1 MKRLENDEIPEKLKL
16 SLKQLVDKDGYLLKT
31 DLNERT
37 ICHKLAGYLEKYYYN
52 LDVDVEYNKDI
63 KEVKDLEKSEFV
75 ENLIDAYKKSEK
87 DNQNNIEKLLEKE
100 IEAGSRRRVLP
111 DIIIHKRGEF
121 ERNNIVF
128 EIKKSNNLQD
138 IAVDKVKLQ
147 MYKDKLHYARAY
159 FIVFKVDSDY
169 DQYDIESNYCVSEI
183 R

>member
-63 KEVKDLEKSEFV
+63 KEVKDLEKNEFV

-159 FIVFKVDSDY
+159 FIFLKVDSDY
-169 DQYDIESNYCVSEI
+169 DEADLESNYCVSEI